1 MARKKRT
8 TPGING
14 SSMADISFMLLIF
27 FLITTSME
35 TDKGLKRTLPPM
47 APKQQDNKP
56 IEIRQRNILRLLVNQ
71 ADKIVVSKEINGVDQ
86 VQEVPL
92 EQLKDIAVEFIMNP
106 EDRPELPEKEVRDI
120 PGLGEQRVTT
130 STYAISLKNQIGT
143 SYQRYIDVQN
153 ELIRAYKEVWDTY
166 AQQMFHKPYDEL
178 TVSQQKAVAKDAYPM
193 HISEMPLSNLTNAK

>member
-120 PGLGEQRVTT
+120 PGF
-130 STYAISLKNQIGT
+130 STLSLI
-143 SYQRYIDVQN
+143 
-153 ELIRAYKEVWDTY
+153 
-166 AQQMFHKPYDEL
+166 
-178 TVSQQKAVAKDAYPM
+178 
-193 HISEMPLSNLTNAK
+193 HI

>member
-1 MARKKRT
+1 MARKKRK

-35 TDKGLKRTLPPM
+35 TDKGLKRTLPPL

-56 IEIRQRNILRLLVNQ
+56 IEIRKRNIMRLLVNQ
-71 ADKIVVSKEINGVDQ
+71 DDVIVISKEINGVDQ
-86 VQEVPL
+86 VNEVPL
-92 EQLKDIAVEFIMNP
+92 EQLKDMAVEFIMNP
-106 EDRPELPEKEVRDI
+106 EDRPDLPEKEMREI
-120 PGLGEQRVTT
+120 SGLGQQNVTT

-153 ELIRAYKEVWDTY
+153 ELIRAYKEVWDRY
-166 AQQMFHKPYDEL
+166 AQQMFHKKYDEL
-178 TVSQQKAVAKDAYPM
+178 SVSQQKAVAKDAYPM
-193 HISEMPLSNLTNAK
+193 HISEMPLSNLTNQ